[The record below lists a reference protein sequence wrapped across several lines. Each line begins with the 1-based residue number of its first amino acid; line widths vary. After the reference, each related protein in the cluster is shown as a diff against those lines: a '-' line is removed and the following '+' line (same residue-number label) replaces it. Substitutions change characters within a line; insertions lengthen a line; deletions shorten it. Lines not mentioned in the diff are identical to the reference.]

1 MAEERAPQGPAGT
14 AGDAEAMARLQEQIN
29 NLPVSEHLL
38 FMLHSLS
45 ALAIDRL
52 GLSPEAAARRDP
64 GQARMAIDAFK
75 SLLDVLEPERPAA
88 EVAAYRGTLSQLQM
102 AFVGALGAGAATA
115 QPDAAAAEP
124 PTAAEPL
131 TATEPA
137 APTDEPPA
145 SAPASAPRPKAAP
158 KKAAKPRT
166 SAKSGAR
173 SAKE

>member
-131 TATEPA
+131 TA

-145 SAPASAPRPKAAP
+145 SAPASAPKPKAAP